1 MKTKVVTLVSILL
14 LSCTAAFVSCKKNDN
29 TGDSQQQAT
38 IKFDDATYIMSQFA
52 EWDDDGNLL
61 FRTKGYTLNEA
72 DDTEVSLCVETWG
85 EALSMFKEWMPE
97 GADYT
102 ETATSLTWRMTDG
115 FGKPQGEAVLNKV
128 TNGTMVA
135 EAKLPSN
142 IPFVRTIRFIPKDK
156 WPENKNDFVFFDI
169 ISADDLLAD
178 YWAGNIVEI
187 EKPTHHGTG
196 KFVVMRDF
204 DNETNEKGLLMRL
217 PKNHKSDLVSETL
230 TGGWESIRNRC
241 SKVGVVKTLRDI
253 YRADMDFWDPI
264 MEKADFDT
272 RDYHYFCWDG
282 GYHWWYG
289 YQYQKVN
296 FKTGDR
302 TDLDTWHPNFRECWA
317 YHFWLEKDKNGVL
330 QLIIK

>member
-1 MKTKVVTLVSILL
+1 MKTKVFTLVSILL

-38 IKFDDATYIMSQFA
+38 VKFDDATYIMSQFA

-230 TGGWESIRNRC
+230 TGGWESIALIWIFGIRLWKKPILTPATTIISAGTADTIGGMDTNTR
-241 SKVGVVKTLRDI
+241 KLTLKQVTAQTLI
-253 YRADMDFWDPI
+253 PGIPI
-264 MEKADFDT
+264 SESAGPTISGWKRIKMV
-272 RDYHYFCWDG
+272 YFS
-282 GYHWWYG
+282 
-289 YQYQKVN
+289 
-296 FKTGDR
+296 
-302 TDLDTWHPNFRECWA
+302 
-317 YHFWLEKDKNGVL
+317 
-330 QLIIK
+330 

>member
-1 MKTKVVTLVSILL
+1 
-14 LSCTAAFVSCKKNDN
+14 
-29 TGDSQQQAT
+29 
-38 IKFDDATYIMSQFA
+38 
-52 EWDDDGNLL
+52 
-61 FRTKGYTLNEA
+61 
-72 DDTEVSLCVETWG
+72 
-85 EALSMFKEWMPE
+85 MFKEWMPE

>member
-14 LSCTAAFVSCKKNDN
+14 LSCTAAFVSCKKNEN
-29 TGDSQQQAT
+29 TGDTQQQAT

-253 YRADMDFWDPI
+253 YRADMDFWDPPH
-264 MEKADFDT
+264 
-272 RDYHYFCWDG
+272 R
-282 GYHWWYG
+282 
-289 YQYQKVN
+289 
-296 FKTGDR
+296 
-302 TDLDTWHPNFRECWA
+302 P
-317 YHFWLEKDKNGVL
+317 
-330 QLIIK
+330 

>member
-38 IKFDDATYIMSQFA
+38 IKFDDATYIMGQFA

-156 WPENKNDFVFFDI
+156 WPENKNDFVDKLYDFKKRVN
-169 ISADDLLAD
+169 LPHK
-178 YWAGNIVEI
+178 IVC
-187 EKPTHHGTG
+187 
-196 KFVVMRDF
+196 
-204 DNETNEKGLLMRL
+204 
-217 PKNHKSDLVSETL
+217 PKNMVKELITNMTKKAPSPIYFNEPLSMGQKQCEKFKYLKS
-230 TGGWESIRNRC
+230 
-241 SKVGVVKTLRDI
+241 
-253 YRADMDFWDPI
+253 
-264 MEKADFDT
+264 
-272 RDYHYFCWDG
+272 
-282 GYHWWYG
+282 
-289 YQYQKVN
+289 
-296 FKTGDR
+296 
-302 TDLDTWHPNFRECWA
+302 
-317 YHFWLEKDKNGVL
+317 
-330 QLIIK
+330 